1 MARRPMSGERS
12 YTEAWDACR
21 HRPQNLPPNHPLA
34 DVVIHLPILVV
45 ILVDTLLWAGWST
58 LVGAVGAHWPD
69 ERVARDGPLTTARA
83 FESGG
88 ELYRRLGI
96 RRWKRW
102 LPDAG
107 GFAGGRRKRLDRRFD
122 PAGWTALALETR
134 RAERVHWL
142 IMLALPVIAL
152 WTSGVLLG
160 AMVAYAT
167 LANVP
172 CIAAQRY
179 NRLRLAA
186 LSDRAGRRGR

>member
-1 MARRPMSGERS
+1 MIV
-12 YTEAWDACR
+12 DA
-21 HRPQNLPPNHPLA
+21 
-34 DVVIHLPILVV
+34 LV
-45 ILVDTLLWAGWST
+45 WAGWSA
-58 LVGAVGAHWPD
+58 LVGALGARWSD
-69 ERVARDGPLTTARA
+69 ERVGRDGPLTTVRA

-107 GFAGGRRKRLDRRFD
+107 GFAGGRPKRLEGRLD
-122 PAGWTALALETR
+122 PAGWTALAVETR

-142 IMLALPVIAL
+142 ILLALPVIAL
-152 WTSGVLLG
+152 WTRGVLLG
-160 AMVAYAT
+160 AMVAYAM
-167 LANVP
+167 LANAP

-186 LSDRAGRRGR
+186 LRDRAYRRGPLG